1 MIKIYFPS
9 LMEIRNLRKIIG
21 RLELSLGFSSWLLD
35 GWLHHVFSSI
45 LSLYVPLS
53 LSLSLPFLFPFP
65 LWLHKHSH
73 TLNDKSNNKW
83 MDCETS
89 YYIQEKVHLCY
100 FLLLLKKVW
109 MNISLAFTFRQ
120 MWIAREKQN
129 LNRTY

>member
-1 MIKIYFPS
+1 MIKVYFPS

-35 GWLHHVFSSI
+35 GWLHHVFLSI

-53 LSLSLPFLFPFP
+53 LSFPFLLPFP

-73 TLNDKSNNKW
+73 TLTDKSNNKW
-83 MDCETS
+83 MDCETY
-89 YYIQEKVHLCY
+89 YYIQDEVHLCY
-100 FLLLLKKVW
+100 FLLLPKKVW

-120 MWIAREKQN
+120 MWIVREKQN
-129 LNRTY
+129 LNHTY